1 VDRSL
6 DENNFMIQGKIFF
19 SYNSSSNNKP
29 IWKNRKKIFS
39 VARSVVSA
47 KSLQST
53 LKEET
58 IF

>member
-29 IWKNRKKIFS
+29 IWKKKKKTEKKYS
-39 VARSVVSA
+39 Q
-47 KSLQST
+47 LQDLSCQQSHYNLT
-53 LKEET
+53 
-58 IF
+58 